1 MPRCP
6 PPHPDACLVDTLW
19 TDEYFSAYFP
29 AFASRSVFPA
39 APERSLE
46 DVPVGVTYTLLS
58 LFHDGG
64 GWMYP
69 LVLCSLFALG
79 VIVAKGY
86 TLWVAR
92 RRSKQVLEEVETLA
106 RAGRLDDAIRVAAE
120 TPGPVAAILYSGLRR
135 VRERQT
141 GADIE
146 KAIQTTGV
154 IELGFL
160 ERGLTVLATVSNVAP
175 LLGFL
180 GTVAGMIS
188 AFGAIAAAGQ
198 VEASLVASGIKV
210 ALITTAAGLII
221 AVPVNIAY
229 NFFVTRIDKLIIE
242 MEEGTANVL
251 NLVWDMEGQGGAA
264 ALSPGAGVRRHSPR
278 PATGSIE
285 GMGTPDRGADSDSH
299 HQP

>member
-1 MPRCP
+1 MEE
-6 PPHPDACLVDTLW
+6 T
-19 TDEYFSAYFP
+19 
-29 AFASRSVFPA
+29 
-39 APERSLE
+39 
-46 DVPVGVTYTLLS
+46 GVTYNLMS
-58 LFHDGG
+58 LFYDGG

-69 LVLCSLFALG
+69 LLLCSLFALG
-79 VIVAKGY
+79 VIIAKGY

-92 RRSKQVLEEVETLA
+92 RNSEEVLEQVGTLA
-106 RAGRLDDAIRVAAE
+106 RAGKMDQAIRVASE

-141 GADIE
+141 GVDIE
-146 KAIQTTGV
+146 TAIATTGV

-160 ERGLTVLATVSNVAP
+160 ERGLAVLATVSNVAP

-188 AFGAIAAAGQ
+188 AFGAIAEAGQ
-198 VEASLVASGIKV
+198 VEASLVAAGIKV

-229 NFFVTRIDKLIIE
+229 NFFVTRIDKLIMD
-242 MEEGTANVL
+242 MEKGTSNVL
-251 NLVWDMEGQGGAA
+251 NLIWDMERVGGAA
-264 ALSPGAGVRRHSPR
+264 APGVAAGVPRHGPR
-278 PATGSIE
+278 PATDSVE
-285 GMGTPDRGADSDSH
+285 GMGTPDRGAASDSD